1 MIKYNNIITVL
12 VTVSVNQK
20 NLSGGKELCMAMTVI
35 SQYVCL
41 YFSVFI
47 ALCIVFL
54 TAGVPFNPK
63 VISLCS
69 LGF

>member
-1 MIKYNNIITVL
+1 MCFSLAV
-12 VTVSVNQK
+12 
-20 NLSGGKELCMAMTVI
+20 TVI
-35 SQYVCL
+35 SLYVRI

-54 TAGVPFNPK
+54 TAGVPFHPK